1 MDQLTKR
8 KAIARA
14 IIEEVYAL
22 YPKDGQWEPMLIVDD
37 EHGQYLL
44 YTDGWR
50 YPRRFYG
57 CVVHLEVRP
66 DGKVYLRHDGTDLV
80 IADWLTERGIPESE
94 IVLAFQSPQRRKLS
108 GFALE

>member
-1 MDQLTKR
+1 MTEG
-8 KAIARA
+8 KAIART
-14 IIEEVYAL
+14 IIEEVHAL
-22 YPKDGQWEPMLIVDD
+22 YPQDGQWEPMLIVDD
-37 EHGQYLL
+37 EHGHYLL

-57 CVVHLEVRP
+57 CVVHLERRA
-66 DGKVYLRHDGTDLV
+66 DGKVYLRHDGTDLI

-108 GFALE
+108 GFAPE